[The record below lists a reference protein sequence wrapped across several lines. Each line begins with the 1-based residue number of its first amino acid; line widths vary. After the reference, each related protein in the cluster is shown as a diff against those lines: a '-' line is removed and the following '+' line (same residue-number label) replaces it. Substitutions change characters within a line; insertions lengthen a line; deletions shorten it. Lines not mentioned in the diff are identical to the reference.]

1 MSHASET
8 ARQAEPGAPKC
19 VPVTLGSP
27 RFHIVEVGAF
37 RVTDAWFPPGLRLEP
52 HVHERAILGVMLEG
66 GFDDVFPSRTFDCHA
81 GTVFTEPRG
90 DRHANRIFR
99 TGARVV
105 VIQPDPERADAVG
118 PAAGVFER
126 AQCFGN
132 GRIALAARAL
142 RRELRA
148 TDDAALLTRQ
158 GLIYEVIAA
167 ARRVADRESRPEAP
181 PPWLRRAREVVHDRF
196 RDPLRIEDV
205 AREVDRHPAH
215 VARVFRRHHDM
226 TIGRW
231 VRMLRLDWA
240 AGELA
245 GSEKSLAVIALE
257 AGYADQSHFTRSFRG
272 HTGFTPAEYRRMLSS
287 SRSADSADLGRA
299 LSMEEPGGT

>member
-8 ARQAEPGAPKC
+8 HLQAEPGAPKC

-27 RFHIVEVGAF
+27 RFHTVEAGAF
-37 RVTDAWFPPGLRLEP
+37 RVTDAWFPPGLRLDP
-52 HVHERAILGVMLEG
+52 HIHERAILGVMLDG

-81 GTVFTEPRG
+81 GTVFTEPLG

-105 VIQPDPERADAVG
+105 VIQPDPERPDAVG
-118 PAAGVFER
+118 PAAAVFER
-126 AQCFGN
+126 PRCFGN

-142 RRELRA
+142 RREL
-148 TDDAALLTRQ
+148 AAKDEAAFLARQ

-167 ARRVADRESRPEAP
+167 AHRVVDRKGHPGAAP

-196 RDPLRIEDV
+196 REGLRIEEV

-226 TIGRW
+226 TIGAYLRG
-231 VRMLRLDWA
+231 LRLDWA
-240 AGELA
+240 ASELA
-245 GSEKSLAVIALE
+245 TSGKSLAVIAIE
-257 AGYADQSHFTRSFRG
+257 AGYADQSHFTRSFRRHTG
-272 HTGFTPAEYRRMLSS
+272 HTPAGYRRVQSGSLS
-287 SRSADSADLGRA
+287 D
-299 LSMEEPGGT
+299 

>member
-1 MSHASET
+1 MSHASQT
-8 ARQAEPGAPKC
+8 PLQAEPGAPKC

-27 RFHIVEVGAF
+27 RFHTVEVGAF
-37 RVTDAWFPPGLRLEP
+37 RVTDAWFPPGLRLDP

-105 VIQPDPERADAVG
+105 VIQPDPERSDATG
-118 PAAGVFER
+118 PVAGVFER
-126 AQCFGN
+126 ADCFAN
-132 GRIALAARAL
+132 GRIALAARTL

-148 TDDAALLTRQ
+148 TDDAAFLSRQ
-158 GLIYEVIAA
+158 GLIYEVIAS
-167 ARRVADRESRPEAP
+167 ARRVVDRKSKAGTAP
-181 PPWLRRAREVVHDRF
+181 PPWLRRAGEVVHDRF
-196 RDPLRIEDV
+196 REALRIEEV

-226 TIGRW
+226 TIGAYLRG
-231 VRMLRLDWA
+231 LRLDWA

-245 GSEKSLAVIALE
+245 TTGKPLAVIAIE
-257 AGYADQSHFTRSFRG
+257 AGYADQSHFTRSFRR
-272 HTGFTPAEYRRMLSS
+272 HTGLTPAGYRRLQSGS
-287 SRSADSADLGRA
+287 HSREL
-299 LSMEEPGGT
+299 